1 MDKKMRKA
9 YKNRDPFLTKERISL
24 LNQLGIA
31 WEVKRKPSW
40 DDYYNIASEF
50 YKKYGHV
57 NIPYSYVTEE
67 GYMLGRW
74 IYKVKMPYKSFVSVL
89 TEDQKR
95 RLELIDIYHD

>member
-50 YKKYGHV
+50 YKKIWTCKYPLLICYG
-57 NIPYSYVTEE
+57 
-67 GYMLGRW
+67 
-74 IYKVKMPYKSFVSVL
+74 
-89 TEDQKR
+89 R
-95 RLELIDIYHD
+95 RVYAWTMDL